1 MVSARTL
8 RVLAFLVPV
17 IPAIATFG
25 CFLAAIWLDSERW
38 ASTGFL
44 AVFLAAG
51 SGGASMGLLFA
62 ADSAEGER
70 ERIDRKVAEKLAA
83 AAAERDREIARLE
96 REAGIR

>member
-1 MVSARTL
+1 MSARTL

-25 CFLAAIWLDSERW
+25 CFLAAIWLDNDRW

-44 AVFLAAG
+44 AAFLSVASGAA
-51 SGGASMGLLFA
+51 SVVLVNA
-62 ADSAEGER
+62 ANSAEGER